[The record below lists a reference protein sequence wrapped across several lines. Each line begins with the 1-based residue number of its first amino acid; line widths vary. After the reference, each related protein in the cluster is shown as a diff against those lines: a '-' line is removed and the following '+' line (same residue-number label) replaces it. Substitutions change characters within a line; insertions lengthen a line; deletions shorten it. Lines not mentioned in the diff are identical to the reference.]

1 MADQVESDSRKN
13 AEDEAVEI
21 PEDAFVLVGG
31 VKVFPLVRSVVSIG
45 RQLDNTLV
53 IDDLRVSRRHAQ
65 LRAINGRYVI
75 FDLNSSG
82 GTLVNG
88 HRASQTVL
96 YPGDVISLA
105 GVTLIYGQKD
115 APPRADL
122 KETAPL

>member
-1 MADQVESDSRKN
+1 MGDDLESDFQGVSG
-13 AEDEAVEI
+13 DDVVEV
-21 PEDAFVLVGG
+21 PEDAFVLLGG
-31 VKVFPLVRSVVSIG
+31 VKVFPLVKPVISIG

-53 IDDLRVSRRHAQ
+53 IDDLRVSRKHAQ
-65 LRAINGRYVI
+65 LRAINGSYVI

-105 GVTLIYGQKD
+105 GVTLIYGQKG
-115 APPRADL
+115 APSRADL